1 MKVKLGANLIGVKDV
16 TKAKEWYSKIF
27 GMKVVEYRPPEF
39 LEMKLGKNIFYIE
52 TANPKR
58 AKGFEEEFNV
68 GGRSSAIFEVGDIH
82 KFISRCRK
90 NRVKIVVMPVKQ
102 FWGDWNAVIAD
113 PDGNEF
119 IIDGGI

>member
-1 MKVKLGANLIGVKDV
+1 MDIKLGANLIGVKDV
-16 TKAKEWYSKIF
+16 TKAKAWYAKVF
-27 GMKVVEYRPPEF
+27 GMKVVEFRPPEF
-39 LEMKLGKNIFYIE
+39 LEMKLGKNTFYIE

-68 GGRSSAIFEVGDIH
+68 GGRSSAIFEVENIH
-82 KFISRCRK
+82 KFIQKCK
-90 NRVKIVVMPVKQ
+90 KLGVKVVVEPVKQ

-119 IIDGGI
+119 TIDGSR